1 MRVLRTHAR
10 CSSLEIGTAAKH
22 TNVNV
27 SYEKPY
33 KGHKC
38 IQNKINKGHK
48 CIQNKINND
57 SKPCKGHRPQSSHY
71 TNTQVLKG
79 IDMRK

>member
-1 MRVLRTHAR
+1 MLHAYPKQARPMRVLRTQSKMQFAR
-10 CSSLEIGTAAKH
+10 DRYSHRYSTIYGTAAKH

-38 IQNKINKGHK
+38 IQNKIN
-48 CIQNKINND
+48 ND
-57 SKPCKGHRPQSSHY
+57 R
-71 TNTQVLKG
+71 
-79 IDMRK
+79 DAMRRA

>member
-1 MRVLRTHAR
+1 MLHAHPKQAHGPCVSCGRNAR
-10 CSSLEIGTAAKH
+10 CSSLEIGTAAEH

-38 IQNKINKGHK
+38 IQNKIN
-48 CIQNKINND
+48 ND
-57 SKPCKGHRPQSSHY
+57 RDAMCRA
-71 TNTQVLKG
+71 
-79 IDMRK
+79 

>member
-1 MRVLRTHAR
+1 MLHAYPKQARSCGRNAR

-38 IQNKINKGHK
+38 IQNKIN
-48 CIQNKINND
+48 ND
-57 SKPCKGHRPQSSHY
+57 RGAGPSANAATPYLTHVRGC
-71 TNTQVLKG
+71 
-79 IDMRK
+79 M

>member
-1 MRVLRTHAR
+1 MLHAYPKQARPMRVLRTQ
-10 CSSLEIGTAAKH
+10 CKMQFGTAAKH

-38 IQNKINKGHK
+38 IQNKIN
-48 CIQNKINND
+48 ND
-57 SKPCKGHRPQSSHY
+57 SKPCKGHRVAIIQTH
-71 TNTQVLKG
+71 KF
-79 IDMRK
+79 